1 MTFET
6 GDIILIKVNNFTTWY
21 RWLLAKLIQ
30 FFDGVYY
37 HHAGTI
43 ADGLLYEADTRVI
56 RRDPASRLAGDEII
70 VFRLKQPLAD
80 SERYLYEHLA
90 QQSMGKRY
98 DYSGVFLHQL
108 VYVLTFRRIWIGKT
122 RRSHF
127 KYPYCTELSVHMI
140 NQIRGYFAQPWK
152 IGPNTLIQQAT
163 MYYDVVF
170 EGYFHPAHF
179 QSVKNPVLK
188 ALTNAR

>member
-56 RRDPASRLAGDEII
+56 RRLPGSRLAGDEII
-70 VFRLKQPLAD
+70 VFRLRKPLTDA
-80 SERYLYEHLA
+80 ERYLYEHLA
-90 QQSMGKRY
+90 QQSLGKRY
-98 DYSGVFLHQL
+98 DYWGALFHQL
-108 VYVLTFRRIWIGKT
+108 VYILTFRRIWIGKS

-127 KYPYCTELSVHMI
+127 KHPYCTELSVYMI
-140 NQIRGYFAQPWK
+140 NQIRGYFPQPWK
-152 IGPNTLIQQAT
+152 TGPSALLQQAPL
-163 MYYDVVF
+163 YYDVVF
-170 EGYFHPAHF
+170 EGYYHPSSEA
-179 QSVKNPVLK
+179 LK
-188 ALTNAR
+188 RKAA